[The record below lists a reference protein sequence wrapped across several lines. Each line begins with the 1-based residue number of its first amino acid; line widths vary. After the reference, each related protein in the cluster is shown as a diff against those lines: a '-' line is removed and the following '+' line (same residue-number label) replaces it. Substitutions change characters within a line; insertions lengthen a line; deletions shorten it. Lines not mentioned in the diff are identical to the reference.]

1 MTRPKPKKSQLS
13 GLTPITPPETKASD
27 PLKGDKGDKGDNA
40 PVAPLEKMSF
50 RVRADF
56 ADEIRSAFALA
67 MARGDARSLSEWV
80 IDAIETKLVRERA
93 EFNGGEKF
101 PPRPKGTIATGRR

>member
-1 MTRPKPKKSQLS
+1 MTRPQPKKSQLS

-27 PLKGDKGDKGDNA
+27 PLKGDKGGTA
-40 PVAPLEKMSF
+40 AVALLEKMSF
-50 RVRADF
+50 RVSADF

-67 MARGDARSLSEWV
+67 MARGDARSLPEWV

>member
-27 PLKGDKGDKGDNA
+27 PLKGDKGGNVS
-40 PVAPLEKMSF
+40 VAPLEKMSF

-80 IDAIETKLVRERA
+80 IDAIETKLVKERE

>member
-27 PLKGDKGDKGDNA
+27 PFKGDKGGTA
-40 PVAPLEKMSF
+40 AVASLEKMSF

-80 IDAIETKLVRERA
+80 IDAIETKLVKERM

>member
-1 MTRPKPKKSQLS
+1 MTRPKPKSSQLS
-13 GLTPITPPETKASD
+13 GLTPITPPETSD
-27 PLKGDKGDKGDNA
+27 SLGDGKEGLA
-40 PVAPLEKMSF
+40 PVAPLRKVSF
-50 RVRADF
+50 RVREDF
-56 ADEIRSAFALA
+56 ADEIRSAFVLA

-80 IDAIETKLVRERA
+80 IDAIETKLVKERE

>member
-1 MTRPKPKKSQLS
+1 
-13 GLTPITPPETKASD
+13 
-27 PLKGDKGDKGDNA
+27 
-40 PVAPLEKMSF
+40 MSF

-80 IDAIETKLVRERA
+80 IDAIETKLVKERE
-93 EFNGGEKF
+93 EFNGEKSS
-101 PPRPKGTIATGRR
+101 RRDQRGQLPQGADS

>member
-27 PLKGDKGDKGDNA
+27 PFKGGA
-40 PVAPLEKMSF
+40 AAVAPLEKMSF

-80 IDAIETKLVRERA
+80 IDAIETKLVKERM

>member
-13 GLTPITPPETKASD
+13 GLTPITPPETKTSD
-27 PLKGDKGDKGDNA
+27 PLKGGKGGA
-40 PVAPLEKMSF
+40 VTVAPLEKMSF

-80 IDAIETKLVRERA
+80 IDAIETKLVKERA

-101 PPRPKGTIATGRR
+101 PPRPKGTIATERR